1 MDSDLNSFTH
11 FLIKRS
17 LIDNETESETLTKFL
32 SIFRGF
38 SGERAL
44 SAEDTFNGG
53 PSEPMPFETMAIFT
67 LADFL
72 KQLQA
77 NEYYDIAQKYY
88 TEWLEE
94 SLGSKRKLQRLVAIM
109 EKCARGNR
117 TRAFFHW
124 RSTACQAHLMSENAW
139 LKERIDGLMHE
150 NNLLRSERHVL
161 EYQAKKRSTVNINRI
176 QPLRSNSRS
185 RKASISLSKSS
196 HGSNRK

>member
-1 MDSDLNSFTH
+1 
-11 FLIKRS
+11 
-17 LIDNETESETLTKFL
+17 
-32 SIFRGF
+32 
-38 SGERAL
+38 
-44 SAEDTFNGG
+44 
-53 PSEPMPFETMAIFT
+53 MAIFT

-94 SLGSKRKLQRLVAIM
+94 SLGTKSKLQRLVDIM
-109 EKCARGNR
+109 GKCASARR
-117 TRAFFHW
+117 TRAFYHW
-124 RSTACQAHLMSENAW
+124 RSTACQAHVVSENAW

-150 NNLLRSERHVL
+150 NDLLRSERHVL

-196 HGSNRK
+196 HGSSRK